1 VDRDIICPC
10 DYRDPDIQE
19 FGCCYCALFVRQDV
33 YARETP
39 IMPIPERRPLAKQAR
54 SYAIPAE
61 TPTDQPVDTA
71 GAVPATNQLT
81 LWYCKQC
88 GYVCFREDPPYLCP
102 ICKAKKELFAPLAIM
117 VRG

>member
-1 VDRDIICPC
+1 
-10 DYRDPDIQE
+10 
-19 FGCCYCALFVRQDV
+19 V